1 MEENYFD
8 KLFNQYFG
16 DKNKR
21 NEDGIAKMLNLM
33 SKLNSGA
40 VDNGESHLGPP
51 DSVREFEKDGIIFE
65 ESSWTTELG
74 TIVKI
79 STKED
84 VEFTKDF
91 FNKNDIPLGRTNK
104 TVNKKE
110 MSLEDQLKMAIKDE
124 NYEKACFLRDQ
135 INNVKNV
142 DSENK
147 VDDND
152 EWNF

>member
-1 MEENYFD
+1 METNAFD
-8 KLFNQYFG
+8 ELYNQFFG
-16 DKNKR
+16 DKNKK
-21 NEDGIAKMLNLM
+21 NNDGIAKMLNLM
-33 SKLNSGA
+33 GKLNSGVFDDA
-40 VDNGESHLGPP
+40 EALGPP

-79 STKED
+79 STKEN
-84 VEFTKDF
+84 VEFEKDF
-91 FNKNDIPLGRTNK
+91 FKQNNIPLGRGVHK

-110 MSLEDQLKMAIKDE
+110 LSLDDQLKMAIKDE

-135 INNVKNV
+135 INNVNNIGS
-142 DSENK
+142 DNK
-147 VDDND
+147 VDDNN